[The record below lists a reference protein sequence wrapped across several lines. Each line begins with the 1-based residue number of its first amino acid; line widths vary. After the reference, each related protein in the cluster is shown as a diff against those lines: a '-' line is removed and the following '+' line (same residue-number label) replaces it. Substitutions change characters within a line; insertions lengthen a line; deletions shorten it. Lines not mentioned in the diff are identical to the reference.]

1 MPNTEFKRRMD
12 DRLARWYQNAAP
24 HADPKRQKR
33 RQYIAGLVNKTS
45 MFNYAARLELPL
57 PERFAEVSQLEEM
70 DFATL
75 PERVVI
81 KPNNAANNDGV
92 LLFDGPREVFS
103 GDRVPLVERAA
114 YTQKRY
120 ADSSFIK
127 GNSKIIAEEFI
138 QDFDPS
144 YTVPRDFKVYVAGG
158 RPWVIQV
165 VNRVGPKADWSH
177 RYYSQDWVPYDQF
190 QRENALA
197 PVVGK
202 PVHFGQLMDLSNRIA
217 QDINCFMRLDFYIT
231 AQRVVFGEFTSYP
244 NAGMQFT
251 WIGNNVLCDL
261 MDRYPDP
268 F

>member
-1 MPNTEFKRRMD
+1 MPNTEFKRRMT
-12 DRLARWYQNAAP
+12 DRLDRWYKGASP
-24 HADPKRQKR
+24 HEDPKKQKR
-33 RQYIAGLVNKTS
+33 RQYIAGLVNKTA

-57 PERFAEVSQLEEM
+57 PERFAEVEQLEEM
-70 DFATL
+70 DFASL

-92 LLFDGPREVFS
+92 LLFDGPREVFT
-103 GDRVPLVERAA
+103 GDSVALEERAA
-114 YTQKRY
+114 YTRRRY
-120 ADSSFIK
+120 AEGAFIK

-144 YTVPRDFKVYVAGG
+144 FAVPRDLKVYVAGG

-165 VNRVGPKADWSH
+165 VNRQGPKKNWSH
-177 RYYSQDWVPYDQF
+177 RYYSQDWVPYDHF

-197 PVVGK
+197 AVIDK
-202 PVHFGQLMDLSNRIA
+202 PLHFDSLLELSTRIA
-217 QDINCFMRLDFYIT
+217 KDINCFMRLDFYIT
-231 AQRVVFGEFTSYP
+231 TKRVVFGEFTSYP
-244 NAGMQFT
+244 NAGLQFT
-251 WIGNNVLCDL
+251 QVGNNVLCDL